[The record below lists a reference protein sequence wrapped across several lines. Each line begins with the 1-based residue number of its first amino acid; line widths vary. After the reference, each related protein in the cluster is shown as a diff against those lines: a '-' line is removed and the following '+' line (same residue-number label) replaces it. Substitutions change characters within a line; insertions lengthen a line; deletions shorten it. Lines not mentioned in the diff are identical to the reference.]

1 MSLKLFLNNTA
12 KKQPRQTG
20 FSLLE
25 LVIALMVLMVLMVVT
40 VTVVQN
46 QREYDRLLHNTHDME
61 NIHSALMTFVKTNGF
76 LPCPDTSG
84 DGKENRE
91 AIAPFACSF
100 ERGRLPFLELGL
112 SAGDAWRQPFF
123 YAVNT
128 RTDSSGVL
136 DIADAKASA
145 SYFNNQNSPQPFFN
159 VQTRPFG
166 EGDNGAGNY
175 GICGEQTPSNLTT
188 CSSSDL
194 IESAA
199 IAVVVS
205 FGQNGAATWA
215 ELNGGASAG
224 LNNAEAENI
233 DKDQFF
239 WKAAGSERSG
249 ARFDDQLIW
258 ITAWDIKSAIISSGG
273 RLDLTPP

>member
-1 MSLKLFLNNTA
+1 MCPKLCVNKVQKSQQQA
-12 KKQPRQTG
+12 G

-25 LVIALMVLMVLMVVT
+25 LAIALMVLMVLMVAT
-40 VTVVQN
+40 VLVVQN
-46 QREYDRLLHNTHDME
+46 QREYDRALNSAHHME
-61 NIHSALMTFVKTNGF
+61 NVQSALMTFVKTNGF

-84 DGKENRE
+84 DGKENRTSVT
-91 AIAPFACSF
+91 PFACTS
-100 ERGRLPFLELGL
+100 ERGALPFLDLGL
-112 SAGDAWRQPFF
+112 PSEDAWGQPLF

-128 RTDSSGVL
+128 RADSSGVV
-136 DIADAKASA
+136 DIADSNESA
-145 SYFNNQNSPQPFFN
+145 SYFNNQNSPNSFFN

-166 EGDNGAGNY
+166 DGDNGAGNY
-175 GICGEQTPSNLTT
+175 GICGEQTPSILTT
-188 CSSSDL
+188 CPNTDL

-224 LNNAEAENI
+224 LDNAEAKNI
-233 DKDQFF
+233 DNTQFF
-239 WKAAGSERSG
+239 WKAAGSERND

-258 ITAWDIKSAIISSGG
+258 ITAWDMKSAIISSGG
-273 RLDLTPP
+273 NLNLTPP